1 MFTRPLACSADCST
15 FGRSAY
21 QYYVHTMNETKSAAI
36 QLRIKPSLKA
46 AAAKAAARDHR
57 SLSSLID
64 KLLTEYL
71 QKARYL
77 KPKK

>member
-1 MFTRPLACSADCST
+1 
-15 FGRSAY
+15 
-21 QYYVHTMNETKSAAI
+21 MNETKSAAI